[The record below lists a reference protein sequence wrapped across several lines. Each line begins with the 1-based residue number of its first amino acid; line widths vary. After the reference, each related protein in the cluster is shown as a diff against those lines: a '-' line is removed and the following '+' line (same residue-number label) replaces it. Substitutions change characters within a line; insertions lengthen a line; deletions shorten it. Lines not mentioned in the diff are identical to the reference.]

1 MPGIG
6 IITNVVAILLGGLLG
21 LGCGRFISERF
32 QETPMRACALAVIFL
47 GLGRTLSGR
56 DRAHHNTCGTREP
69 QLHRQHPHLLRRHE
83 PPRSAAHPRRKLPP
97 RSRHCRPLAGGIK
110 SCRAFALRGESIDI

>member
-21 LGCGRFISERF
+21 RGCGRFISERF

-47 GLGRTLSGR
+47 VAGAIEPIITPAALANLSYIGNILIFCVGTNLLGL
-56 DRAHHNTCGTREP
+56 
-69 QLHRQHPHLLRRHE
+69 PHIRVANFF
-83 PPRSAAHPRRKLPP
+83 P
-97 RSRHCRPLAGGIK
+97 
-110 SCRAFALRGESIDI
+110 ALVIAILWQ